1 MLTCHRFTSI
11 ATLIIGLQV
20 LSSTLIDFNREV
32 GISHK
37 LFSTSSLIASTPKSS
52 SKLSLRHQS
61 NQLFT
66 PPDNGGPDITQ
77 GSGTR

>member
-1 MLTCHRFTSI
+1 MFTCHRFTSI

-20 LSSTLIDFNREV
+20 FSSTLIDFHREV

-37 LFSTSSLIASTPKSS
+37 LFSTSSLIASTAHESS
-52 SKLSLRHQS
+52 RLSLMNQS